1 MRSILVVDDDPQ
13 LRRMIRITLERAG
26 YAVDEAENGAVAMHK
41 VRAQPPDLVITDIVM
56 PHKEGIETI
65 AELKRDHPKVKVIAI
80 SGGGRIE
87 ARQYLGVAAQIGAD
101 KTFGKPVERE
111 LLLAAVEELL
121 GGREP

>member
-1 MRSILVVDDDPQ
+1 MSTILIVDDDPQ

-26 YAVDEAENGAVAMHK
+26 YAVDEAENGAVAIHK
-41 VRAQPPDLVITDIVM
+41 MRTTSPLLVITDIVM

-65 AELKRDHPKVKVIAI
+65 AELRRDYPEVKIIAI

-87 ARQYLGVAAQIGAD
+87 AREYLELAEKIGAD

-111 LLLAAVEELL
+111 LLLSAVAELL
-121 GGREP
+121 ASAER